1 MRREPL
7 SSNKKKQNYFF
18 DFFFALT
25 ALRRGAAFLTAFF
38 AFAFLAIVI
47 PFLWVDTMWSVV
59 LHIDVLNWVKKDTAG

>member
-47 PFLWVDTMWSVV
+47 PFLWVDTM
-59 LHIDVLNWVKKDTAG
+59 